1 MRFDK
6 LDLNLLV
13 ALDALISEQSV
24 TEASRRL
31 YLSQPAVTSA
41 LNRLRQYFGDDLLV
55 LEGRQMRLTYKA
67 EELAAPVRQALEL
80 IRSEITQPGQFDPK
94 ESSRKFVII
103 ASDYIHTILLA
114 EVIATIAR
122 EAPKVMIEI
131 IRPST
136 DATERFERAEADLML
151 TVEPFSLAQ
160 HPSVPLFQDEHVLI
174 SWVGSSHGDVIS
186 FEQFLAAGHVAASF
200 GRDRR
205 PALSELSLEKFREQ
219 RRIELV
225 VPSFSAL
232 AQSVVGTERL
242 ATMHSKLAQH
252 FLPFY
257 PIRMHTL
264 PVPIP
269 PIQQVVHWHRLR
281 NRDAGMQW
289 LKDLIV
295 ARSAAK
301 FGQPINSADR

>member
-31 YLSQPAVTSA
+31 FLSQPAVTSA

-114 EVIATIAR
+114 EVIATVAR
-122 EAPKVMIEI
+122 EAPRVMIEI

-151 TVEPFSLAQ
+151 TVEPFSLDQ

-174 SWVGSSHGDVIS
+174 SWTGSRHGDVIS
-186 FEQFLAAGHVAASF
+186 PEQFLTAGHVAASF

-242 ATMHSKLAQH
+242 ATMHRKLAEH

-257 PIRMHTL
+257 PIRMHML
-264 PVPIP
+264 PVPIA
-269 PIQQVVHWHRLR
+269 PIQQVLNWHRLR

-289 LKDLIV
+289 VKSLIV
-295 ARSAAK
+295 AQSAAK
-301 FGQPINSADR
+301 FGSPISAVDE

>member
-1 MRFDK
+1 MRFDR

-114 EVIATIAR
+114 QVIAQAAR
-122 EAPKVMIEI
+122 EAPRVMFEI

-174 SWVGSSHGDVIS
+174 SWAGSSHGDAIS
-186 FEQFLAAGHVAASF
+186 TEEFLAAGHVAASF

-205 PALSELSLEKFREQ
+205 QALSELSLEKFREQ
-219 RRIELV
+219 RRIELI

-232 AQSVVGTERL
+232 AQSVVGTDRL
-242 ATMHSKLAQH
+242 ATMHRKLAEH
-252 FLPFY
+252 FVPFY
-257 PIRMHTL
+257 PIRIHSL
-264 PVPIP
+264 PVPIA
-269 PIQQVVHWHRLR
+269 PIQQVMNWHRLR

-289 LKDLIV
+289 LKNMI
-295 ARSAAK
+295 AACSADK
-301 FGQPINSADR
+301 FGQPINDTDG

>member
-1 MRFDK
+1 
-6 LDLNLLV
+6 
-13 ALDALISEQSV
+13 
-24 TEASRRL
+24 
-31 YLSQPAVTSA
+31 
-41 LNRLRQYFGDDLLV
+41 
-55 LEGRQMRLTYKA
+55 MRLTYKA
-67 EELAAPVRQALEL
+67 EELAALVRQALEL
-80 IRSEITQPGQFDPK
+80 IRKRNHSPVNSDPK

-174 SWVGSSHGDVIS
+174 SWVGSGHGDVIS
-186 FEQFLAAGHVAASF
+186 SEYPRRRPCRGVL

-289 LKDLIV
+289 LKDLTV